1 MALNSEPT
9 ALRTFF
15 FVILSL
21 AVGILIGIVGKNELR
36 WAVANILSSYR
47 TTFHPHEASTDRVLK
62 TPQLDELLT
71 GKGVTRGSPVFI
83 RIFKAERELE
93 LWMEKAGRFTRIKTY
108 PICTFS
114 GTLGPKLK
122 EGDRQSPE
130 GFYKVGRGALNP
142 NSAYHLSFNLGFPNA
157 YDRAHRRTG
166 SYLMV
171 HGDCVSIGCYAM
183 TNPGIEEIYGLV
195 RAALRNGQRQVQVHA
210 FPFRMSASNI
220 DRYRDHEWIDFWCNL
235 KQGYDVFEVTLRPPQ
250 VRVSGKRYVF
260 DPLPIS
266 VAGN

>member
-1 MALNSEPT
+1 MRT
-9 ALRTFF
+9 LR
-15 FVILSL
+15 ILLFAVVLL
-21 AVGILIGIVGKNELR
+21 ATGIVIGVVERNEVR
-36 WAVANILSSYR
+36 WAFANVISAYR
-47 TTFHPHEASTDRVLK
+47 TMFWPHELPSDHAIK
-62 TPQLDELLT
+62 TSRLDAMLA
-71 GKGVTRGSPVFI
+71 GRGITRGDPVFI
-83 RIFKAERELE
+83 RIFKVERELE
-93 LWMEKAGRFTRIKTY
+93 LWMRKAERFTLVKTY
-108 PICTFS
+108 PICAFS
-114 GTLGPKLK
+114 GKLGPKLK

-130 GFYKVGRGALNP
+130 GFYQVDRGALNP

-183 TNPGIEEIYGLV
+183 TDSGIEEIYGLV

-220 DRYRDHEWIDFWCNL
+220 DRYGDHAWIGFWRNL
-235 KQGYDVFEVTLRPPQ
+235 KQGYDVFEATLRPPRVQ
-250 VRVSGKRYVF
+250 VSGKRYVF
-260 DPLPIS
+260 DPPPIA